1 MEGRA
6 ARGTAPTFPAATDR
20 VTARRRASGFTL
32 IEIIVVVAIIAVA
45 AAVALP
51 SINAGARQR
60 EIRRTLQGFVSTLR
74 RASSIAVFRRQ
85 PVELRILAK
94 DGAYSVVVPTASSG
108 DEATA
113 ATADEEPRRRRSG
126 LLGRTDESTAQ
137 ADSSEHRVELPELA
151 SFGDVEGGRDLGDE
165 GIIFDFYPNGS
176 SSGGTIELRFDPGRG
191 RPISHRLSINPL
203 ISSISMEDEG

>member
-1 MEGRA
+1 MEKRA

-20 VTARRRASGFTL
+20 VTARRRSSGFTL

-94 DGAYSVVVPTASSG
+94 DGVYSVVVPTASSG
-108 DEATA
+108 DEAA
-113 ATADEEPRRRRSG
+113 AAAADEPRRRRSG

-137 ADSSEHRVELPELA
+137 PDSSEHRVELPELA

-165 GIIFDFYPNGS
+165 GVVFDFYPNGS
-176 SSGGTIELRFDPGRG
+176 SSGGTIELRFDLGRG

>member
-1 MEGRA
+1 MEKRA

-20 VTARRRASGFTL
+20 VTARRKASGFTL

-60 EIRRTLQGFVSTLR
+60 EIRRTLQGFVSALR

-94 DGAYSVVVPTASSG
+94 EGAYTVVVPTASSD
-108 DEATA
+108 DEAAA
-113 ATADEEPRRRRSG
+113 ATDDEQRSRRRSG
-126 LLGRTDESTAQ
+126 LLRRADESTAQ
-137 ADSSEHRVELPELA
+137 SDPNEHRVELPELA

-176 SSGGTIELRFDPGRG
+176 SSGGTIELRFDLGRG
-191 RPISHRLSINPL
+191 RPISHILSINPL
-203 ISSISMEDEG
+203 LSSISMEDER